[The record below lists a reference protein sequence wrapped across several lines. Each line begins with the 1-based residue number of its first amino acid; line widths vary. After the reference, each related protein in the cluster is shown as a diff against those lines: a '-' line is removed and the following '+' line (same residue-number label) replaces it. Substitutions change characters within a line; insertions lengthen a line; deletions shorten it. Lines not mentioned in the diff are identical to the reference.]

1 MKWKYS
7 GWRVGVTTKEPI
19 AVVGEHVGGGRGRRV
34 IAHFSVQRRG
44 KRKMKTLL
52 GREKISTSGDGR
64 ASLYFLFFIL
74 FLREKYFFTK
84 YSS

>member
-52 GREKISTSGDGR
+52 REMGELLSIF
-64 ASLYFLFFIL
+64 YFLF
-74 FLREKYFFTK
+74 YF
-84 YSS
+84 